1 MDNPLTFFKN
11 KLLEYVH
18 QFNIRFA
25 IDDFGVGYAS
35 VSRLAGLNPCH
46 VKIDREILYHQSNE
60 LIIDFVHQIVK
71 DNNLYPPN
79 VIVEGVDETT
89 PIDLY
94 KLKQLGVTYVQG
106 HIVGKPQP
114 EVYRLSQEKYI
125 QLKKMIS
132 GEIV

>member
-1 MDNPLTFFKN
+1 MILYPVL
-11 KLLEYVH
+11 
-18 QFNIRFA
+18 
-25 IDDFGVGYAS
+25 DDYGDDYAS
-35 VSRLAGLNPCH
+35 VSRLAWIYPCD
-46 VKIDREILYHQSNE
+46 VKIVREILYHQSNE

-94 KLKQLGVTYVQG
+94 NLKQLGVTYVQG

-114 EVYRLSQEKYI
+114 EVYRLSQEKTEE
-125 QLKKMIS
+125 LKKMIL
-132 GEIV
+132 GE